1 MEKNM
6 KRFMKRFWKMIIPF
20 VLGLGL
26 FASNTYWEGVLIP
39 VFSKEISVDDAIDQK
54 VSVYF
59 TKIRGDRAAL
69 RSFLQKM
76 PKGGELHTHLS
87 GHPTPERLLELA
99 ANSATFRYFIRV
111 PNQKSAPDDPQA
123 YTFVAIPPDATI
135 PQDEKATL
143 VPVANLLNPQTET
156 QRQQLLY
163 YRQAQIISATE
174 TNPNNVFFNA
184 IFARNDAVTGNPE
197 IVKQML
203 ADVVAEAHD
212 NHLSYIEPMFSPF
225 PNNPVENKAEE
236 YKVLNVTTARE
247 YLKSLLAAVKTA
259 NQKYPE
265 NERVEVKFMLSFRRT
280 SAKIFTQLPI
290 AFELAAGN
298 DVVGDAIA
306 GINFVGNE
314 YSEDPV
320 IGKEITAPSSLDNY
334 ISTLR
339 RIYPTVR
346 LSIHAGESNQWDWH
360 IRDSILMGADRV
372 GHGVNLAKSPLRN
385 SPDIILMRRRKVL
398 IEACLT
404 SNYLLLKLP
413 IAKHPFLS
421 YLRLGIPVSLNTD
434 DQGIFQTNITEEFA
448 RAVENYPRLKWQ
460 ELKQMARY
468 SLEYAFVDENIKDK
482 LIANWENQMRAFAN
496 SLP

>member
-1 MEKNM
+1 M
-6 KRFMKRFWKMIIPF
+6 KKFWKIIIPF
-20 VLGLGL
+20 VVGLGL
-26 FASNTYWEGVLIP
+26 FSTIAYWESPQHTLLSP
-39 VFSKEISVDDAIDQK
+39 AFSREIVIDDAITQK
-54 VSVYF
+54 TSSYL

-99 ANSATFRYFIRV
+99 ANSKTFRYFIRV
-111 PNQKSAPDDPQA
+111 PNQTTAADDPQA
-123 YTFVAIPPDATI
+123 YTFVAITPGAAIPLDA
-135 PQDEKATL
+135 KSTL
-143 VPVANLLNPQTET
+143 VPVTNLLNPQTET
-156 QRQQLLY
+156 QRQQLLA
-163 YRQAQIISATE
+163 YRQAQIISPTAA
-174 TNPNNVFFNA
+174 NPNNIFFNA

-203 ADVVAEAHD
+203 ADVVTEAHD

-225 PNNPVENKAEE
+225 PNNPAGGNKAEE

-247 YLKSLLAAVKTA
+247 YLKSLLAAVQTA

-265 NERVEVKFMLSFRRT
+265 NERVEVGFMLSFRRT
-280 SAKIFTQLPI
+280 SQKIFTQLPI

-298 DVVGDAIA
+298 DEVGRAIA

-314 YSEDPV
+314 YSEDPI

-360 IRDSILMGADRV
+360 IRDSILMGADRI
-372 GHGVNLAKSPLRN
+372 GHGVNLAKSPLQN
-385 SPDIILMRRRKVL
+385 SPDMILMRRRKILV
-398 IEACLT
+398 EACLT
-404 SNYLLLKLP
+404 SNSLLLKLP
-413 IAKHPFLS
+413 IPKHPFLS
-421 YLRLGIPVSLNTD
+421 YLRAGIPVSLNTD
-434 DQGIFQTNITEEFA
+434 DQGIFETNITEEFA
-448 RAVENYPRLKWQ
+448 RAVENHPSLKWQ

-482 LIANWENQMRAFAN
+482 LISRWEKDMGSFES